1 MEEKILIK
9 SERYNVKK
17 LLYICLIIGIVTAIF
32 LCSGWSADYGRG
44 YEHEKYCDCWACRG
58 LRSGEAGLMLC
69 IYIFAPM
76 AGFSLIGGLIYY
88 WLHSYE
94 LTITDKRV
102 FGKVA
107 WGKRVDLPLD
117 LISAT
122 ATVSFMKGIA
132 ISTSSG
138 RICFLMIKNSDEI
151 YKVIS
156 SLLVERQNEKN
167 IVPETVVQKSDEAD
181 MLKKYKALLDDGT
194 ITQEEFEAKKKQ
206 LMGL

>member
-9 SERYNVKK
+9 SEINRV
-17 LLYICLIIGIVTAIF
+17 IGIVCLVLGIYCLVAAFRLSSVFFEYDEFTGWVILVSGTGVGLISTLSYFF
-32 LCSGWSADYGRG
+32 LCG
-44 YEHEKYCDCWACRG
+44 H
-58 LRSGEAGLMLC
+58 
-69 IYIFAPM
+69 
-76 AGFSLIGGLIYY
+76 
-88 WLHSYE
+88 E
-94 LTITDKRV
+94 LTVTDRRIY
-102 FGKVA
+102 GKVA
-107 WGKRVDLPLD
+107 WGKRVDLPID
-117 LISAT
+117 SVSAI
-122 ATVSFMKGIA
+122 ATVSFLKGVA
-132 ISTSSG
+132 VSTSSG

-167 IVPETVVQKSDEAD
+167 IVPETVVQKRDEAD